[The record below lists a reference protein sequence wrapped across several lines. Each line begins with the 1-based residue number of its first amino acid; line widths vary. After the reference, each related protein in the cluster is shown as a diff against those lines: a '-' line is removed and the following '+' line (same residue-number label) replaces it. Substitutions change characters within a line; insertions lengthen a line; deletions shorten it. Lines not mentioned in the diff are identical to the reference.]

1 MMRRFGGSRNNILI
15 AQSNL
20 ANSYRMLGRF
30 EEAMSV
36 RRDVYSGWLE
46 LHGEQHPATLR
57 AATNYANIFNI
68 MQRHAETK
76 ELLRKTIPVARRALG
91 EGDVSTLRMRWI
103 YAIALH
109 HDNDAPLDNLREAVA
124 TLESVANSW
133 KCILGHAHPETPKV
147 QAALEEAREALAE
160 RSAASAGSA

>member
-103 YAIALH
+103 
-109 HDNDAPLDNLREAVA
+109 
-124 TLESVANSW
+124 
-133 KCILGHAHPETPKV
+133 
-147 QAALEEAREALAE
+147 
-160 RSAASAGSA
+160 